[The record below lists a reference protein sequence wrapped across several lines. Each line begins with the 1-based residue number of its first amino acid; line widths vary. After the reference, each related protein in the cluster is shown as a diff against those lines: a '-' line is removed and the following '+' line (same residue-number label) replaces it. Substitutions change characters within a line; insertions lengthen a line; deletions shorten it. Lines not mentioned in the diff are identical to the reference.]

1 MRYREVQ
8 MEENKNMKWKIT
20 FSDMLTLLLT
30 FFVFIIA
37 VSTFKTGDY
46 KRFWEKYQ
54 PAAAARART
63 GEQKP
68 TRSYNVELIKGI
80 KLPVMNR
87 ETESLLNELE
97 ETFTESDFDGVNVYY
112 NENKISLVVSELL
125 SFDGGSSDLKASAKP
140 LIKELIPAMQKSP
153 YNIDVEGHTD
163 SLTSENIDNMELS
176 LKRALSVARF
186 LVQNGLDRRKISVS
200 GYGPYR
206 PLADNRKLEGRMRNR
221 RVEINIMINNDE

>member
-1 MRYREVQ
+1 MRHVEDRMDGNE
-8 MEENKNMKWKIT
+8 NMKWQIT

-54 PAAAARART
+54 PAAVAGA
-63 GEQKP
+63 GERKP
-68 TRSYNVELIKGI
+68 TRSFNVELIKGI

-112 NENKISLVVSELL
+112 NENKISLVVSEQL
-125 SFDGGSSDLKASAKP
+125 SFEGGSSDLKASAKP

-221 RVEINIMINNDE
+221 RVEINIMIDNDE